1 MACPTGRCALRRF
14 DGHGTNNYRPTNP
27 EAARQFNLDM
37 ERMMAER
44 SRQDGCWL
52 QAAADPAATA
62 GNSAA
67 AIAGKFPGAG
77 LLRQMTPEPSSPRF
91 AAAAKSPAGNS
102 AAAEPAAA
110 DPKHCWALSS

>member
-14 DGHGTNNYRPTNP
+14 DGHGTNSYRPTNP
-27 EAARQFNLDM
+27 EAARQFNSDM

-44 SRQDGCWL
+44 ARQDGCWL
-52 QAAADPAATA
+52 QPAATA

-67 AIAGKFPGAG
+67 ASPAVAGKFPGAG

-91 AAAAKSPAGNS
+91 AAAAKSSAGNS
-102 AAAEPAAA
+102 AAAAAEAA